1 MPHPE
6 RASEAI
12 LGCADG
18 LLIFQSLVHALDS
31 ASELKAAPP
40 RHAAPPVE
48 VVAA

>member
-18 LLIFQSLVHALDS
+18 RLIFESLLS
-31 ASELKAAPP
+31 WFQTKAAK
-40 RHAAPPVE
+40 AA
-48 VVAA
+48 